1 MGKARDLADRHTR
14 MAICSSS
21 NVANGG
27 FAANTFE
34 AVPFATDVVDSAS
47 AFTGEASTDTNNGGV
62 FTVPADGTY
71 FIAVNQSV
79 TCTTTSRLTQARL
92 RLMLNT
98 TGDIPNDGGSEIQ
111 GTDVGTLLPDDATN
125 GSATEFNCYTQC
137 LQTFSAGNKI
147 YVQMLGNIGAGAL
160 RAGDGNFIAIQVN

>member
-1 MGKARDLADRHTR
+1 MSRARDLADRHTR
-14 MAICSSS
+14 MVVCSSS

-27 FAANTFE
+27 FAAAQFE
-34 AVPFATDVVDSAS
+34 AVPFATDVIDSNS
-47 AFTGEASTDTNNGGV
+47 AFVGEASTNTNNGGI
-62 FTVPADGTY
+62 FTVPVDGTY

-79 TCTTTSRLTQARL
+79 TCTTNNRLTQARL

-111 GTDVGTLLPDDATN
+111 GTDVGTLVPDN
-125 GSATEFNCYTQC
+125 SLATEFNCYTQC

-147 YVQMLGNIGAGAL
+147 YVECLGNVGAGQV

>member
-1 MGKARDLADRHTR
+1 MSKARDLADRHTR

-27 FAANTFE
+27 FAAASFE

-79 TCTTTSRLTQARL
+79 TCTTTNRLTQARL

-98 TGDIPNDGGSEIQ
+98 TGDIASDGGSEIQ
-111 GTDVGTLLPDDATN
+111 GTDVGTLVPDD
-125 GSATEFNCYTQC
+125 SLATEFNCYT
-137 LQTFSAGNKI
+137 I
-147 YVQMLGNIGAGAL
+147 W
-160 RAGDGNFIAIQVN
+160 NFIFFIRVFYTLIIFPLPYFYFFCLPSVKFI

>member
-1 MGKARDLADRHTR
+1 MSKARDLADRHTR
-14 MAICSSS
+14 IAICSSS

-27 FAANTFE
+27 FAAATFE
-34 AVPFATDVVDSAS
+34 AVPFATDVVDTDS
-47 AFTGEASTDTNNGGV
+47 AFTGETTTDTNNGGV

-79 TCTTTSRLTQARL
+79 TCTTTNRLTQARL

-111 GTDVGTLLPDDATN
+111 GTDVGTLVPDN
-125 GSATEFNCYTQC
+125 SLATEFNCYTQC

-147 YVQMLGNIGAGAL
+147 YVECKGNVGAGQV

>member
-1 MGKARDLADRHTR
+1 MSRARDLADRHTR
-14 MAICSSS
+14 MAVCSSS

-27 FAANTFE
+27 FAADTFE

-47 AFTGEASTDTNNGGV
+47 AFSGEASTDTNNGGV
-62 FTVPADGTY
+62 FTIPADGTY

-79 TCTTTSRLTQARL
+79 TCTTTNRLTQARL

-111 GTDVGTLLPDDATN
+111 GTDVGTLVPDN
-125 GSATEFNCYTQC
+125 SLATEFNCYTQC
-137 LQTFSAGNKI
+137 LQTFSAGIKI
-147 YVQMLGNIGAGAL
+147 YIELKGSVGAGQV
-160 RAGDGNFIAIQVN
+160 RAGDGNFVAIQVN

>member
-1 MGKARDLADRHTR
+1 MSRARNLADRHTR
-14 MAICSSS
+14 MAVCSSS

-27 FAANTFE
+27 FAADTFE

-47 AFTGEASTDTNNGGV
+47 AFSGEASTDTNNGGV

-79 TCTTTSRLTQARL
+79 TCTTTNRLTQARL

-111 GTDVGTLLPDDATN
+111 GTDVGTLVPDN
-125 GSATEFNCYTQC
+125 SLATEFNCYTQC

-147 YVQMLGNIGAGAL
+147 YIELKGSVGAGQV
-160 RAGDGNFIAIQVN
+160 RAGDGNFVAIQVN

>member
-1 MGKARDLADRHTR
+1 MEKIEYPTY
-14 MAICSSS
+14 I
-21 NVANGG
+21 
-27 FAANTFE
+27 E
-34 AVPFATDVVDSAS
+34 VPEGYWTITTTIDTEDVDTDS
-47 AFTGEASTDTNNGGV
+47 AFTGETTTDTNNGGV

-79 TCTTTSRLTQARL
+79 TCTTTNRLTQARL

-111 GTDVGTLLPDDATN
+111 GTDVGTLVPDN
-125 GSATEFNCYTQC
+125 SLATEFNCYTQC

-147 YVQMLGNIGAGAL
+147 YIELKGSVGAGQV
-160 RAGDGNFIAIQVN
+160 RAGDGNFVAIQVN